1 MEQNRTRQKVSR
13 YPRSL
18 NLNLGMIIFSVILI
32 YVLICVV
39 AYFRSRKIT
48 GYEVKE
54 GSLSNNH
61 IYNDAIALR
70 EESVVPVTTAG
81 YINYFVSEGTRVGV
95 GNLVYTIDEAGGM
108 QDLLLSEGTDTIK
121 LSADDQRELRAQ
133 IVQFGASFDP
143 SQFQSVYHFQNT
155 LQGTAQK
162 LTNAQLLE
170 NMRALND
177 IRVQSIGYYN
187 AEQTGT
193 VVFQTDGMEG
203 ISPEALTA
211 RSFDREQYERT
222 TLTNNALV
230 QEGDTAYKVVTDEN
244 WKVVFPTDEETAAQ
258 LLEEEYIKVRF
269 LKNQYES
276 WGKVETTVGADNTPL
291 VVLSFS
297 NSMETFCADRFLS
310 IEILLQEMRGLKV
323 PLSAI
328 VEKNFF
334 LVDESYVTM
343 GTEGV
348 QGVMK
353 RTYTENGQSD
363 VVFTEIQAYEHIDK
377 KYYVDTERFSAGDV
391 LYKPDSQETMTV
403 EEQGTLTGVYN
414 MNRGFADFRQIEILS
429 SNDEYALVKPD
440 SQYGL
445 SVYDHI
451 VLDASTVS
459 DDELLYD

>member
-1 MEQNRTRQKVSR
+1 MEQNRNQNKISR

-18 NLNLGMIIFSVILI
+18 NLNLGMIIFTVILI

-39 AYFRSRKIT
+39 AYFRSRKIV

-70 EESVVPVTTAG
+70 EETIVPVTTAG

-108 QDLLLSEGTDTIK
+108 QDLLLSEGTDTIN
-121 LSADDQRELRAQ
+121 LSNEDQRELRAQ
-133 IVQFGASFDP
+133 IVQFASSFDP
-143 SQFQSVYHFQNT
+143 AQFQSVYHFQST

-187 AEQTGT
+187 AEATGT
-193 VVFQTDGMEG
+193 VVFQTDGFEEIKPEG
-203 ISPEALTA
+203 LTA
-211 RSFDREQYERT
+211 KSFDREHYDRKT
-222 TLTNNALV
+222 FSNNALV
-230 QEGDTAYKVVTDEN
+230 QEGDIAYKIVTDEN
-244 WKVVFPTDEETAAQ
+244 WSVVFQTDEETAKA

-269 LKNQYES
+269 LKNQYEA
-276 WGKVETTVGADNTPL
+276 WGKVDTPRGADGCHL
-291 VVLSFS
+291 VQLSFS
-297 NSMETFCADRFLS
+297 HSMEAFSADRFLS
-310 IEILLQEMRGLKV
+310 VELLLQEVRGLKV
-323 PLSAI
+323 PVSAI
-328 VEKNFF
+328 VEKTFF
-334 LVDESYVTM
+334 LVDEDFVTM
-343 GTEGV
+343 GTEGR

-353 RTYTENGQSD
+353 RSYAENGTSD
-363 VVFTEIQAYEHIDK
+363 VVFTEIRAYEHIDRN
-377 KYYVDTERFSAGDV
+377 YYIDPAVLSAGDV
-391 LYKPDSQETMTV
+391 LYKPDSQDTMTV
-403 EEQGTLTGVYN
+403 QTQGSLTGVYN
-414 MNRGFADFRQIEILS
+414 INKGFADFRQIEILA
-429 SNDEYALVKPD
+429 SNEEYALVRPD
-440 SQYGL
+440 SLYGL

-459 DDELLYD
+459 DDELIYD